1 MKVKI
6 VLTIVVLRLLPD
18 EYYQGK
24 VVRCNGNGIVAS
36 FLGGLLEG
44 TFGIRNLHKDT
55 IYNKD
60 TNTWILATGEDNQGY

>member
-1 MKVKI
+1 
-6 VLTIVVLRLLPD
+6 
-18 EYYQGK
+18 
-24 VVRCNGNGIVAS
+24 VRCNGNGIVAS